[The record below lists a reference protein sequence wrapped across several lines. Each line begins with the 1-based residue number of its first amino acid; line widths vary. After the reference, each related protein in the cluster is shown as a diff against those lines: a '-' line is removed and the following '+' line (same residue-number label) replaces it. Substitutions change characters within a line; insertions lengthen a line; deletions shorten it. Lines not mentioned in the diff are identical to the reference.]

1 MGNWEC
7 LNSKSSITCNNENDT
22 IHLAKLIKLFERDN
36 LRKSAIEMANL
47 TDKKFDETAKLTI
60 KEDEKPRMIDKINA
74 NEFNSEENSITQ
86 YQK

>member
-1 MGNWEC
+1 
-7 LNSKSSITCNNENDT
+7 
-22 IHLAKLIKLFERDN
+22 
-36 LRKSAIEMANL
+36 MANL